1 VTRTTRRLL
10 VVIAGGA
17 AVFAAVSIYGDVNQL
32 GARLAD
38 FHWWTFA
45 AALGLALTNY
55 ALRYAR
61 WALYLR
67 NRDIAV
73 PPRTSALVF
82 VSGFALSVTPGKI
95 GELIKSYLLR
105 AILAIPIARSA
116 PIVVAERV
124 TDLIALL
131 LLGLLGVALYGLA
144 GSTVAAGGALVL
156 AGLVVLAWPGLAHRL
171 IDVATGPRRLA
182 RYRPR
187 LREVYAGLAALVK
200 PWPLTWASALGVLA
214 WLAECIGF
222 ALIVSGFAGAHVPLA
237 LAILIYATTTV
248 AGALSFLPGGLIV
261 TDAGMTWLLQS
272 VHGADQATA
281 AAATILT
288 RLATL
293 WFAVVIGLIALAML
307 RRHAPAAARTLDGDD
322 AIAADGEPDPAK
334 PGSGPAIG
342 PRS

>member
-1 VTRTTRRLL
+1 VTRTTRGLL

-17 AVFAAVSIYGDVNQL
+17 AVFAGVSIYGDVHEL
-32 GARLAD
+32 GNRLAG
-38 FHWWTFA
+38 FAWWTFA

-61 WALYLR
+61 WTLYLR
-67 NRDIAV
+67 NRSLAV
-73 PPRTSALVF
+73 PARTSALVF

-131 LLGLLGVALYGLA
+131 LLALVGVGLYGIA
-144 GSTVAAGGALVL
+144 GTTVAAGGALVL
-156 AGLVVLAWPGLAHRL
+156 AGLVVLAWPSLSHRL
-171 IDVATGPRRLA
+171 IDAATGPRRLA

-187 LREVYAGLAALVK
+187 LRELYAGLAELVR
-200 PWPLTWASALGVLA
+200 PWPLTWGTAIGVVA
-214 WLAECIGF
+214 WLSECAGF
-222 ALIVSGFAGAHVPLA
+222 ALIVSGFSGTHVPFA
-237 LAILIYATTTV
+237 LAILIYASTTV
-248 AGALSFLPGGLIV
+248 AGALSFLPGGLVV

-272 VHGADQATA
+272 ARGADQATA

-293 WFAVVIGLIALAML
+293 WFAVVIGLVALAVL
-307 RRHAPAAARTLDGDD
+307 RRHAPAASRTLDGELAAESD
-322 AIAADGEPDPAK
+322 A
-334 PGSGPAIG
+334 GPA
-342 PRS
+342 S

>member
-1 VTRTTRRLL
+1 VTRTTRGLL
-10 VVIAGGA
+10 VVVAGGA
-17 AVFAAVSIYGDVNQL
+17 AVFAAVSIYGDVSEL
-32 GARLAD
+32 GDRLAG
-38 FHWWTFA
+38 FAWWTFA

-55 ALRYAR
+55 ALRYVR
-61 WALYLR
+61 WTLYLR
-67 NRDIAV
+67 DRGLEV
-73 PPRTSALVF
+73 PGRTSALVF

-131 LLGLLGVALYGLA
+131 LLGLVGVALYGMA
-144 GSTVAAGGALVL
+144 GSTVAAGAALVL
-156 AGLVVLAWPGLAHRL
+156 AALVVLAWPRLTHRL

-187 LREVYAGLAALVK
+187 LREVYQGLAALVR
-200 PWPLTWASALGVLA
+200 PWPLTWATALGVLA
-214 WLAECIGF
+214 WLAECVGF
-222 ALIVSGFAGAHVPLA
+222 ALIVSGFADTNVSLA

-248 AGALSFLPGGLIV
+248 AGALSFLPGGLVV
-261 TDAGMTWLLQS
+261 TDAGMTWLLAS
-272 VHGADQATA
+272 ARGADQATA

-293 WFAVVIGLIALAML
+293 WFAVVIGLIALALL
-307 RRHAPAAARTLDGDD
+307 RRHAPAAGRALDGDVSP
-322 AIAADGEPDPAK
+322 EPEPPERDPAA
-334 PGSGPAIG
+334 S
-342 PRS
+342 

>member
-1 VTRTTRRLL
+1 MTRTTRRLL

-17 AVFAAVSIYGDVNQL
+17 AVFAGVSIYGDVHEL
-32 GARLAD
+32 GARLAG
-38 FHWWTFA
+38 FAWWTFA

-55 ALRYAR
+55 ALRYVR
-61 WALYLR
+61 WNLYLR
-67 NRDIAV
+67 NRGLVV
-73 PPRTSALVF
+73 PGRTSALVF

-131 LLGLLGVALYGLA
+131 LLALVGVALYGIA
-144 GSTVAAGGALVL
+144 GTTVAAGSALVL
-156 AGLVVLAWPGLAHRL
+156 AGLVVLAWPSLSHRL
-171 IDVATGPRRLA
+171 IDAATRPRRFA

-187 LREVYAGLAALVK
+187 LRELYTGLAALVR
-200 PWPLTWASALGVLA
+200 PWPLTWGTVIGVVA
-214 WLAECIGF
+214 WLSECAGF
-222 ALIVSGFAGAHVPLA
+222 ALIVSGFGGTHVPFA
-237 LAILIYATTTV
+237 LAILIYASTTV
-248 AGALSFLPGGLIV
+248 AGALSFLPGGLVV

-272 VHGADQATA
+272 ARGADQATA

-293 WFAVVIGLIALAML
+293 WFAVVIGLVALAVL
-307 RRHAPAAARTLDGDD
+307 RRHAPAASRTLDGELPADPD
-322 AIAADGEPDPAK
+322 AGRAT
-334 PGSGPAIG
+334 
-342 PRS
+342 

>member
-10 VVIAGGA
+10 VVLAGGA
-17 AVFAAVSIYGDVNQL
+17 AVFAAVSIYGDVSEL
-32 GARLAD
+32 RSRLAGYA
-38 FHWWTFA
+38 WWTFA

-67 NRDIAV
+67 HRGIEV
-73 PPRTSALVF
+73 PQRTSALVF
-82 VSGFALSVTPGKI
+82 LSGFALSITPGKV

-124 TDLIALL
+124 TDLVALL
-131 LLGLLGVALYGLA
+131 LLGLLGVALYGIA

-156 AGLVVLAWPGLAHRL
+156 AGLVVLAWPGLSHRL
-171 IDVATGPRRLA
+171 IDAVTGPRRLA

-187 LREVYAGLAALVK
+187 LREVYDGLAALVR
-200 PWPLTWASALGVLA
+200 PWPLSWATALGVLA
-214 WLAECIGF
+214 WLAECVGF
-222 ALIVSGFAGAHVPLA
+222 ALIVSGFADTHVPLA
-237 LAILIYATTTV
+237 LAILIYASTTV
-248 AGALSFLPGGLIV
+248 AGALSFLPGGLVV
-261 TDAGMTWLLQS
+261 TDAGMTWLLHS
-272 VHGADQATA
+272 ARGADQATA

-293 WFAVVIGLIALAML
+293 WFAVVLGLIALALL
-307 RRHAPAAARTLDGDD
+307 RRHAPAASRTLDGDVPTEE
-322 AIAADGEPDPAK
+322 A
-334 PGSGPAIG
+334 
-342 PRS
+342 